1 MKEKIKYAFWIFF
14 PLLLGGIVGIFISN
28 SIDYQDLVQPPLA
41 PPSIIFPIAWTILYL
56 LIGIAYFLFRK
67 TSDDLKTRV
76 IYYIQLFFNALWSI
90 FFFVW
95 KMRLFSIIWIM
106 ILLLLI
112 IVLIYQ
118 FYQYKK
124 LLAYLLIPYL
134 LWVVFA
140 TYLNI
145 GIYVLT

>member
-14 PLLLGGIVGIFISN
+14 PLLLGGIVEIFISN

-56 LIGIAYFLFRK
+56 LIGIAYFLFHK

-90 FFFVW
+90 VFFVW
-95 KMRLFSIIWIM
+95 KMRLFSIIWIIM
-106 ILLLLI
+106 LLLLI
-112 IVLIYQ
+112 VILIYQ
-118 FYQYKK
+118 FYQYRK
-124 LLAYLLIPYL
+124 LSAYLLIPYL

-145 GIYVLT
+145 GIYALN